1 MCQAFFFISTFSLDV
16 GQKVEEFFFSLFF
29 ILVIHCLCPEVDF
42 SKKKKHLFVF
52 VELLVSIHQI
62 NLAKKHCS
70 LLLFSSFK
78 RLPCLSERHLGRHL
92 NYNVYSYHNCFC
104 WIAIDGAHLIDN
116 NKLILKKLN
125 TTLNPL
131 IFILISSYTLLSFK
145 WALIF
150 GEPLNRCLMR
160 LLSA

>member
-1 MCQAFFFISTFSLDV
+1 MRLHFKIHSSQLLTVFFVIFVFRDLSAEPEANNTVSSVNTTRYVDLCTFYRFNPETCVRLFFSFLLSRSTQAKKWKNFFFRCFLFSSFIV
-16 GQKVEEFFFSLFF
+16 YVQKLT
-29 ILVIHCLCPEVDF
+29 LA
-42 SKKKKHLFVF
+42 KKKKHLFVF

-104 WIAIDGAHLIDN
+104 
-116 NKLILKKLN
+116 
-125 TTLNPL
+125 
-131 IFILISSYTLLSFK
+131 
-145 WALIF
+145 
-150 GEPLNRCLMR
+150 
-160 LLSA
+160 